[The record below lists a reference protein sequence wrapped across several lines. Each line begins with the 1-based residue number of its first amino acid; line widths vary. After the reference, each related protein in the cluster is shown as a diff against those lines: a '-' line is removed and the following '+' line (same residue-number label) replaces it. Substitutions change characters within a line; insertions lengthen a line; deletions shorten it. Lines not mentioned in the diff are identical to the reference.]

1 MKSENSLRNS
11 EYGPAGNLEP
21 TPGDYRHKAR
31 KGPDLLSPPE
41 APRHSSGWNEQALQ
55 AAYVQGP
62 SEELKDELAAR
73 DPPDNL
79 EALYELVIHL
89 DNRLQERRAQFVVE
103 VYASDIEVGA
113 ALSQRSD
120 PKGELHPGAYFSYQL
135 TAPERNYDPSSASI
149 LCDSQHF
156 ANQPFSFRVF
166 ESQPFSIRD
175 SKSQPFSCTT
185 CATSKWLL
193 SVYEKDIMSC
203 LDHIKASITKVWEH
217 FEIGF
222 VKKDHKE
229 AVWPCPGHCLVVV
242 LCWQRERR
250 GTQQCPDCQRRPW
263 SGLYGVRPDQ
273 QAKREQLEEERL
285 PIITN
290 AIVSRQIS
298 KYELALY
305 CRRRTCGAE
314 TTVRAIK
321 RLLQDLREE
330 KGKDLMGVPL
340 LDTMKMEK
348 IWDIQKRHVKC
359 IQDVAGVSHYT
370 KTGTTT
376 KGGLVLTRGTYWSG
390 LFACSDWTVDPV
402 ADETNQLLE
411 KVDHVDDQEDE
422 GFEEDLGED
431 PALSPLEDLITA
443 TARIHIAASFIL
455 PISSSTPPAA
465 TPTSTPP
472 AAMPSS
478 APPAST
484 SSSAPL
490 DSISSSAAPAST
502 SSAAPA
508 SMSSSGKADHRE
520 VPLSQEESRFYSWS
534 GQSEVVCF
542 VVDSFTCPVA

>member
-1 MKSENSLRNS
+1 MDQMWQMLYL
-11 EYGPAGNLEP
+11 EYQ
-21 TPGDYRHKAR
+21 K
-31 KGPDLLSPPE
+31 

-185 CATSKWLL
+185 CVSKPFFRIYESQPCSSVSIIKKLSGHAQGTAWWLS
-193 SVYEKDIMSC
+193 SVGNEKGEVLNSVLTAKEGPG
-203 LDHIKASITKVWEH
+203 LDSMV
-217 FEIGF
+217 
-222 VKKDHKE
+222 
-229 AVWPCPGHCLVVV
+229 
-242 LCWQRERR
+242 
-250 GTQQCPDCQRRPW
+250 
-263 SGLYGVRPDQ
+263 SGL
-273 QAKREQLEEERL
+273 
-285 PIITN
+285 I
-290 AIVSRQIS
+290 SRQIS

-455 PISSSTPPAA
+455 SISSSTPPAA

-478 APPAST
+478 APPAYT